1 MSDELD
7 LTGADEHETEGEKP
21 KRPSRSKTTT
31 TTSKTSK
38 SGSGT
43 KATEADLKRR
53 IEDGLDE
60 LATFARKN
68 HWSEVADAIKED
80 RTRMAE
86 VLAYHAGKRERLAK
100 LVLRVFGK
108 GSLLAIAR
116 AFGPTL
122 RTVGERF
129 RNWRDRRADEADI
142 VDGVGEEV
150 SDVAAPGRY
159 ATP

>member
-1 MSDELD
+1 VADELD
-7 LTGADEHETEGEKP
+7 LTGTDDHDAGTEGEKP
-21 KRPSRSKTTT
+21 KRQATRKSSTSTTHP
-31 TTSKTSK
+31 K
-38 SGSGT
+38 SSGT
-43 KATEADLKRR
+43 KATETDLKRR
-53 IEDGLDE
+53 IEDGFDE

-68 HWSEVADAIKED
+68 HWDEVADAIKED

-129 RNWRDRRADEADI
+129 RNWRDRRADEAETI
-142 VDGVGEEV
+142 EGVGEEV